1 MRIRARGH
9 FVKFLIKGVNL
20 IRVRSVPEVC
30 VCVEGEGGLTKC
42 TDTSSLRADFRK
54 ILSVKNR

>member
-1 MRIRARGH
+1 M
-9 FVKFLIKGVNL
+9 KFLIKGVNL

-54 ILSVKNR
+54 ILSVENR